1 MRVGLIGYGAWG
13 RCHARALAGLEDV
26 TLAGILC
33 NRADSAIAAA
43 ADFPAVP
50 VLRERAQFLA
60 LPLDV
65 VDIAAPNHTHADY
78 AVAALAAGRHV
89 LVEKPLA
96 TSVADCDRIIRAA
109 AEAGRLVS
117 VNHELRVSSQWG
129 MIRDDIVSGA
139 LGTPMAASCNLF
151 RRPFRAGAEGWRHD
165 AARVGSWILE
175 EPVHFF
181 DLLLWYFAEHGDP
194 VSVRA
199 NASDGAGGLR
209 ANLSATVEYA
219 SGAFFTVGQLL
230 AGFEH
235 HCALEIAGSAGA
247 LRAWWSG
254 DDART
259 TAPRAGLAVLRRG
272 AEAPVQ
278 HAFAQSGEI
287 FELTEHLRR
296 SIAAFRAG
304 RSPLD
309 ALEARRAVLVCLAVE
324 QACQTGEAVPLVF

>member
-1 MRVGLIGYGAWG
+1 M
-13 RCHARALAGLEDV
+13 
-26 TLAGILC
+26 
-33 NRADSAIAAA
+33 
-43 ADFPAVP
+43 
-50 VLRERAQFLA
+50 
-60 LPLDV
+60 
-65 VDIAAPNHTHADY
+65 
-78 AVAALAAGRHV
+78 
-89 LVEKPLA
+89 
-96 TSVADCDRIIRAA
+96 IRAEIA
-109 AEAGRLVS
+109 
-117 VNHELRVSSQWG
+117 N
-129 MIRDDIVSGA
+129 GA
-139 LGTPMAASCNLF
+139 IGTPMAASCNLF
-151 RRPFRAGAEGWRHD
+151 RRPFRPGAAGWRTD

-199 NASDGAGGLR
+199 DASGGAGNLT
-209 ANLSATVEYA
+209 ANLTATVQYA

-235 HCALEIAGSAGA
+235 HCALEIAGCAGA

-259 TAPRAGLAVLRRG
+259 TAPRAGLAILRRG
-272 AEAPVQ
+272 AEAPAQ

-296 SIAAFRAG
+296 SIEAFRAG

-309 ALEARRAVLVCLAVE
+309 AVEARRAVLVCLASE
-324 QACQTGEAVPLVF
+324 EACRTGRAVKLVF

>member
-1 MRVGLIGYGAWG
+1 MIGK
-13 RCHARALAGLEDV
+13 
-26 TLAGILC
+26 
-33 NRADSAIAAA
+33 AIA
-43 ADFPAVP
+43 
-50 VLRERAQFLA
+50 
-60 LPLDV
+60 
-65 VDIAAPNHTHADY
+65 
-78 AVAALAAGRHV
+78 
-89 LVEKPLA
+89 
-96 TSVADCDRIIRAA
+96 
-109 AEAGRLVS
+109 
-117 VNHELRVSSQWG
+117 
-129 MIRDDIVSGA
+129 SGEIG
-139 LGTPMAASCNLF
+139 LPMAATYALF
-151 RRPFRAGAEGWRHD
+151 RRPFRPGAAGWRHD
-165 AARVGSWILE
+165 AARVGSWILG

-181 DLLLWYFAEHGDP
+181 DLLLWYFAQHGDP

-199 NASDGAGGLR
+199 DASDGMGDLR
-209 ANLSATVEYA
+209 ANLTATVRYA

-259 TAPRAGLAVLRRG
+259 TAPRAGLAILRRG

-278 HAFAQSGEI
+278 QAFAQSGEI

-309 ALEARRAVLVCLAVE
+309 AAEARRAVLVCLATE
-324 QACQTGEAVPLVF
+324 EACRTGQEVKLAF